1 MSQPIRLDQLT
12 LAVVVVAIFAVLGYR
27 RGILRELVAT
37 PAILLA
43 PLAGAWLGVAL
54 TPWANRFYRLFL
66 FARFGGL
73 VSDDLAAIMEKVRQV
88 PPLICTP
95 ADTVRFGVVVFLT
108 VIAGGYLLGQW
119 RIKGQPDRIA
129 RFLGAVM
136 GTVNGYLLVRILVDR
151 VWPTQFAVIV
161 VPVGSVAQLFQ
172 AQTAAVLVVAFMAIV
187 ILALQRAQKK

>member
-12 LAVVVVAIFAVLGYR
+12 LAIVVVAVFALMGYR
-27 RGILRELVAT
+27 RGILRELLAT
-37 PAILLA
+37 PAIILAPLLA
-43 PLAGAWLGVAL
+43 PWLGQLL

-73 VSDDLAAIMEKVRQV
+73 VTDDLAAVMEKVRQV
-88 PPLICTP
+88 PPLISTP
-95 ADTVRFGVVVFLT
+95 EDMVRFGVILFLAI
-108 VIAGGYLLGQW
+108 IAAGYLLGQ
-119 RIKGQPDRIA
+119 RLIKGKPDRIA
-129 RFLGAVM
+129 GLLGAVM
-136 GTVNGYLLVRILVDR
+136 GMVNGYLLVRILVDR

-187 ILALQRAQKK
+187 VLALQRAQKK

>member
-1 MSQPIRLDQLT
+1 VSQPISLDQLT
-12 LAVVVVAIFAVLGYR
+12 LSIAVVALFAFLGFR
-27 RGILRELVAT
+27 RGILRELVAL
-37 PAILLA
+37 PAIALA
-43 PLAGAWLGVAL
+43 PLLGPWLGQVL

-73 VSDDLAAIMEKVRQV
+73 VTDDLAAIMEKVRQA

-95 ADTVRFGVVVFLT
+95 ADVTRFGAILFLAI
-108 VIAGGYLLGQW
+108 IAGGYLLGQW

-129 RFLGAVM
+129 RLLGAIM

-161 VPVGSVAQLFQ
+161 VPVGGVAQLFQ
-172 AQTAAVLVVAFMAIV
+172 AQTAAVLVVAFMALV
-187 ILALQRAQKK
+187 VLALQRAQKK

>member
-12 LAVVVVAIFAVLGYR
+12 LAVVVVAVFAIFGYR

-43 PLAGAWLGVAL
+43 PFAGPWLGEVL

-73 VSDDLAAIMEKVRQV
+73 VTDDLAAVMEKVRQV

-95 ADTVRFGVVVFLT
+95 AHTVRFGAILFLA
-108 VIAGGYLLGQW
+108 VIACGYLLGQW
-119 RIKGQPDRIA
+119 RIKGQPDRVA
-129 RFLGAVM
+129 RLLGAIM
-136 GTVNGYLLVRILVDR
+136 GMVNGYVLVRILVDK

-187 ILALQRAQKK
+187 ILALQRAHKK